1 MFLDDH
7 DLSSL
12 DLPAVRSRMGVVLQ
26 DGRLSA
32 TSIFRNIAGPAPIT
46 LDEAWEAARAVGF
59 DVDVR
64 AMPMGM
70 YTAVP
75 EGGGGLSGGQ
85 KQRLLMARALAR
97 RPRIL
102 LFDEATSALDNR
114 TQAIVQAS
122 LKKLGITRIVI
133 AHRLSTVREA
143 DRIFVMEEGRIVE
156 RGRYDE
162 LMTAGGAFAG
172 LVHRQVV

>member
-1 MFLDDH
+1 
-7 DLSSL
+7 
-12 DLPAVRSRMGVVLQ
+12 
-26 DGRLSA
+26 
-32 TSIFRNIAGPAPIT
+32 
-46 LDEAWEAARAVGF
+46 
-59 DVDVR
+59 
-64 AMPMGM
+64 
-70 YTAVP
+70 
-75 EGGGGLSGGQ
+75 
-85 KQRLLMARALAR
+85 MARALAR

-122 LKKLGITRIVI
+122 LKKLGVTRIVI

-162 LMTAGGAFAG
+162 LMAADGAFAA
-172 LVHRQVV
+172 LARRQMI